1 MKTLKFKP
9 QLVEKILAGTK
20 TSTWR
25 LFDDK
30 DIQVGDIIDVFNKD
44 NGDQFGV
51 VTITRVRV
59 KTLGTLEE
67 SDWEGHDRYE
77 SDEAMY
83 TEFRQYYGDSV
94 GPDTEV
100 KLIDFTFEEK
110 RYNKIVVVDENDN
123 VIGAEYMRIAVEKGL
138 IRRASRVYVFNESG
152 QVLVQQ
158 RSARVAKPLM
168 LDASAAGHVD
178 EGETYEE
185 TAKRELYEELGLKD
199 IPLTLVA
206 KSHRTPDFFSNIYK
220 VVIPDDTNIVFDPE
234 ELAQIMWYDPAVLT
248 EEMAAEPDRFTISIK
263 TVWSELKDALV
274 QSS

>member
-1 MKTLKFKP
+1 MLDEQKYESMYNKYTSSYFCSSASHPSQNKSLLWYLYIINIMKTLKFKP

-152 QVLVQQ
+152 
-158 RSARVAKPLM
+158 
-168 LDASAAGHVD
+168 
-178 EGETYEE
+178 
-185 TAKRELYEELGLKD
+185 
-199 IPLTLVA
+199 
-206 KSHRTPDFFSNIYK
+206 
-220 VVIPDDTNIVFDPE
+220 
-234 ELAQIMWYDPAVLT
+234 
-248 EEMAAEPDRFTISIK
+248 
-263 TVWSELKDALV
+263 
-274 QSS
+274 

>member
-1 MKTLKFKP
+1 M
-9 QLVEKILAGTK
+9 
-20 TSTWR
+20 
-25 LFDDK
+25 FDDK
-30 DIQVGDIIDVFNKD
+30 DIQAGDIIDVFNKET
-44 NGDQFGV
+44 GDQFGV
-51 VTITRVRV
+51 VTVTQVRV

-77 SDEAMY
+77 SDDVMY
-83 TEFRQYYGDSV
+83 AEFRSYYGDSV

-110 RYNKIVVVDENDN
+110 RYNKIVVVDEKDN
-123 VIGAEYMRIAVEKGL
+123 IIGAEYMRIAVEKKM

-158 RSARVAKPLM
+158 RSTKVAKPLL

-199 IPLTLVA
+199 IPLTLIA

-220 VVIPDDTNIVFDPE
+220 VVIKDDTNIVFDTE
-234 ELAQIMWYDPAVLT
+234 ELAQIMWYDPVVLT
-248 EEMAAEPDRFTISIK
+248 EEMTAQPDRFTISIK
-263 TVWSELKDALV
+263 TVWGELKDRLV
-274 QSS
+274 QAL